1 MKNIGLSGLWF
12 KCKMSSKEL
21 HLSTDDH
28 QLMMFG
34 KVKKPLR
41 IRAFRNTWIT
51 GCWGFIVLPNFP
63 ITLCFLRMGTVW
75 ITKLLILLPCLPW
88 QLSCVPTLMNY
99 IPLEL
104 EVKIH
109 LLFPYGA
116 VGRIVLYSLLNI
128 SFDASVNV
136 YGTFWLLLPTN
147 QPQIL
152 YYSLLY
158 KLLSVFHCFC
168 FVLTSCL
175 GDHGFGHPW
184 EPHKTGYSVY
194 YLQNCRQFLPLL
206 CNVISYPVIPSWAV
220 NWLLTIPVI
229 NRSTAGNHSYDD
241 IMIIFCAR
249 FRRNSLSSSSYF
261 LSSLSILFPGPC
273 GDGINVLFW
282 MTTQPLLVL
291 STLSSLCL
299 GVFYPSVTHCKKKFL
314 WLRPRIMCNW
324 TINTDIKSQLEN
336 TII

>member
-1 MKNIGLSGLWF
+1 
-12 KCKMSSKEL
+12 
-21 HLSTDDH
+21 
-28 QLMMFG
+28 MFG

-63 ITLCFLRMGTVW
+63 FTLCFLRMGTVW

-152 YYSLLY
+152 YYYSLLY

-175 GDHGFGHPW
+175 VTMDLDTLGSPIGQA
-184 EPHKTGYSVY
+184 TVSIVY
-194 YLQNCRQFLPLL
+194 KIVDN
-206 CNVISYPVIPSWAV
+206 
-220 NWLLTIPVI
+220 
-229 NRSTAGNHSYDD
+229 
-241 IMIIFCAR
+241 
-249 FRRNSLSSSSYF
+249 
-261 LSSLSILFPGPC
+261 
-273 GDGINVLFW
+273 
-282 MTTQPLLVL
+282 
-291 STLSSLCL
+291 
-299 GVFYPSVTHCKKKFL
+299 FYPSSVMLSVTQWFL
-314 WLRPRIMCNW
+314 PGPLIDCWL
-324 TINTDIKSQLEN
+324 SQS
-336 TII
+336 